1 LSHIHLIRITAELAR
16 LLDADVPTFEAHAG
30 KVGPRVGLVAD
41 VLRQTLAMKDLA
53 PEDTPWGGYLAVDD
67 STDEV
72 VGTCAF
78 KGAPDRLGSVEIA
91 YFTFSM
97 FERRGYATEMARRLV
112 EIAST
117 SPSVNT
123 VCAHTLPEPNAS
135 TRVLKRIGM
144 TFGGEVVDP
153 VDGRVWRWSTPN
165 VASR

>member
-1 LSHIHLIRITAELAR
+1 MSHIHLIRITAELAR

-78 KGAPDRLGSVEIA
+78 KGAPDRLGL
-91 YFTFSM
+91 
-97 FERRGYATEMARRLV
+97 RLV
-112 EIAST
+112 
-117 SPSVNT
+117 
-123 VCAHTLPEPNAS
+123 
-135 TRVLKRIGM
+135 
-144 TFGGEVVDP
+144 GGRPLLV
-153 VDGRVWRWSTPN
+153 GRVAVSPADPRSG
-165 VASR
+165 